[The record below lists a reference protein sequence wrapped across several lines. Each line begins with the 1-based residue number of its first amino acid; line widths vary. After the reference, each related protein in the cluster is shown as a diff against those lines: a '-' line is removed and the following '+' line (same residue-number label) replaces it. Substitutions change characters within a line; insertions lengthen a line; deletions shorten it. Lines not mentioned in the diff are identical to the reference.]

1 MQRGFG
7 SNSVDDLQAKQTF
20 LERRKMITQNAG
32 LVVMFQEAVLNPLE
46 ETDTIKISK
55 EKLLIPL
62 LRLIM

>member
-1 MQRGFG
+1 
-7 SNSVDDLQAKQTF
+7 
-20 LERRKMITQNAG
+20 MITQNAG
-32 LVVMFQEAVLNPLE
+32 LVVLFQEAVLNPLE